1 MYLIYL
7 LFVGYNS
14 FMKYDLKTNN
24 TIAYNCHYH
33 VVFCPKYRRKVLVNG
48 VDERLKTILIETIEK
63 WGQELVELEVMP
75 DHVHLL
81 VGCDPQFGIHRLVK
95 YLKGTSSRYLRQEF
109 PQLKRRLPSLWTN
122 SYFVATTGGVTLET
136 LKRYV
141 EGQKNR

>member
-1 MYLIYL
+1 
-7 LFVGYNS
+7 
-14 FMKYDLKTNN
+14 MKYELKTHN

-33 VVFCPKYRRKVLVNG
+33 VVFCPKYRRKVLVNA

-136 LKRYV
+136 L
-141 EGQKNR
+141 

>member
-1 MYLIYL
+1 
-7 LFVGYNS
+7 
-14 FMKYDLKTNN
+14 MKDELKTNN
-24 TIAYNCHYH
+24 NIAYNCHYH

-48 VDERLKTILIETIEK
+48 VDARLKTILIETIEK
-63 WGQELVELEVMP
+63 WGQELVELEVMA

-122 SYFVATTGGVTLET
+122 RYFVATTGGVTVET

-141 EGQKNR
+141 ESQKNR

>member
-1 MYLIYL
+1 
-7 LFVGYNS
+7 
-14 FMKYDLKTNN
+14 MKYDLKTNN
-24 TIAYNCHYH
+24 NIAYKCHYH
-33 VVFCPKYRRKVLVNG
+33 VVFCPKYRRKVLVNE
-48 VDERLKTILIETIEK
+48 VDERLKTILIETIET

-122 SYFVATTGGVTLET
+122 SYFVCTVGGVTQDS